1 MHSKCFSD
9 LELKVDLIDFLA
21 LTILPSIL
29 GLTLLIGASKVFD
42 YVKAKQKSR
51 KTPQD
56 FFEITFGDE
65 VK

>member
-1 MHSKCFSD
+1 M
-9 LELKVDLIDFLA
+9 DLIDFLA

-29 GLTLLIGASKVFD
+29 GLTLLIGVSKVFD
-42 YVKAKQKSR
+42 YVKAKQKNR

-56 FFEITFGDE
+56 FFEITFGED